1 MVCIFS
7 FFANN
12 FTNLLLIMVTF
23 WHKKGKGSSNSAS
36 KYQNWKSNSPY
47 YLLVRCV
54 YVREA
59 VEYCNF
65 MKSLCI
71 NMFWGNEISQ
81 FYSFLIIYFFLT
93 KLFSIQI
100 TDIFHYTC
108 TCENI
113 LFSIFS
119 CFHMVTLLTENLWH
133 CSRFLISV
141 QHGTQD

>member
-36 KYQNWKSNSPY
+36 KYQNWKSNSP

-141 QHGTQD
+141 QHGTPD